1 MHTSIFIYG
10 AVITILYFIPI
21 KRKLYLYVAILG
33 SAMLGIVFK
42 QLNFMDFFNMYI
54 NWGGIS
60 ATERLDSYLYWA
72 DIRDTTSVSLL
83 LRPTILVLI
92 AILLMDNEKVS
103 HLFTKICVF
112 SVVVSNIFYDV
123 NIHLFQTDTFV

>member
-1 MHTSIFIYG
+1 MCCIGGYFMHTSIFIYG

-54 NWGGIS
+54 NWGGYQQQNVWI
-60 ATERLDSYLYWA
+60 LIYIGMIYG
-72 DIRDTTSVSLL
+72 IQHLL
-83 LRPTILVLI
+83 V
-92 AILLMDNEKVS
+92 
-103 HLFTKICVF
+103 
-112 SVVVSNIFYDV
+112 YY
-123 NIHLFQTDTFV
+123 

>member
-42 QLNFMDFFNMYI
+42 QLNFMDFLI
-54 NWGGIS
+54 CILIGGDIS
-60 ATERLDSYLYWA
+60 NRTFGFLF
-72 DIRDTTSVSLL
+72 
-83 LRPTILVLI
+83 ILG
-92 AILLMDNEKVS
+92 
-103 HLFTKICVF
+103 
-112 SVVVSNIFYDV
+112 
-123 NIHLFQTDTFV
+123 